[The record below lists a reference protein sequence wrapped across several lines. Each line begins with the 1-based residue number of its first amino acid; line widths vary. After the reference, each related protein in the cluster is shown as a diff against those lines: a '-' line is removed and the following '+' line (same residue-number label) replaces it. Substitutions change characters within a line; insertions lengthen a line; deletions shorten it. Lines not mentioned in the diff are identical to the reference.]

1 MHLKDAGDV
10 TLLDTITPATAKSR
24 VQSLDIF
31 RGLNIAL
38 MIFVNELADIKGLPW
53 WTYHAKGNWN
63 VMTYVDMVFPGF
75 LLIVGMS
82 LPLALRARIRRGDKT
97 LQLVWYIVA
106 RSAAL
111 IVLGLILANGPE
123 GKASLMHGLNPF
135 VWSLLALLA
144 AFLVWFAYPETED
157 ARQLRTYQVL
167 RFCGMLFLVVLAL
180 VYRKVDPVS
189 KMNAGLNFAYP
200 ESLGIIGYTY
210 FVSGL
215 CYLLTRRWLWAPLV
229 WFVAFVGLNIA
240 SADRLVNPVHPWWWF
255 PVQNGAFPAL
265 VFSGVMLSTLFFL
278 EPRCNTFARKAL
290 PAVVFGV
297 VTAMAAWLLSPLGI
311 SKIRATPT
319 WVLYTT
325 AACYLIYVALYFV
338 CDVKEKTA
346 WAAPVRSSGS
356 NTLMTYL
363 LPDFWYFGIAA
374 IDFVWL
380 GNHINSG
387 VVGVLRTVLFT
398 VIMLGLSTWLTKRHV
413 RLQI

>member
-1 MHLKDAGDV
+1 MDAGDV
-10 TLLDTITPATAKSR
+10 TLLDSTAPATAKSR

-82 LPLALRARIRRGDKT
+82 LPLALGARIRRGDNAA
-97 LQLVWYIVA
+97 QLVWYIVA

-111 IVLGLILANGPE
+111 IVLGLTLANGPE
-123 GKASLMHGLNPF
+123 GKAALMHGLNPF
-135 VWSLLALLA
+135 AWSLLALLA
-144 AFLVWFAYPETED
+144 AFLVWFAYPETKD
-157 ARQLRTYQVL
+157 ARRLRMYQVL
-167 RFCGMLFLVVLAL
+167 RYSGMLFLVVLA
-180 VYRKVDPVS
+180 VFYRKVDPVS

-200 ESLGIIGYTY
+200 EILGIIGYTY

-229 WFVAFVGLNIA
+229 WFVAFMGLNIA
-240 SADRLVNPVHPWWWF
+240 SADRLVNTVHPWWWF

-265 VFSGVMLSTLFFL
+265 VFAGVMLSTLFFL
-278 EPRCNTFARKAL
+278 EPRCNTFARKAV
-290 PAVVFGV
+290 PALAFGILTSV
-297 VTAMAAWLLSPLGI
+297 AAWLLSPLGI

-325 AACYLIYVALYFV
+325 AACYLIYVGLYFL

-387 VVGVLRTVLFT
+387 MVGVLRTVLFT
-398 VIMLGLSTWLTKRHV
+398 VVMLALSTWLTKRHV